1 VRRTWAPVGHPPVLR
16 HPLNWKRASMA
27 AGLCFGVG
35 GGGCSVFFHVQA
47 GSYDTASLIEVLTQL
62 RMFLGG
68 EKATVL
74 WDGLPAHRSKAMA
87 AFVTSQRGWL
97 VVERLPGYAPELNP
111 AEQVWGNLK
120 GQELANLVCEGL
132 AGVIAAAWQGVERIR
147 TSWQLPY
154 AFLRHAGLT
163 VA

>member
-1 VRRTWAPVGHPPVLR
+1 
-16 HPLNWKRASMA
+16 M
-27 AGLCFGVG
+27 
-35 GGGCSVFFHVQA
+35 FFHVQA

-74 WDGLPAHRSKAMA
+74 WDELPAHRSKAMA

-132 AGVIAAAWQGVERIR
+132 AGSLRPPGRAWSG
-147 TSWQLPY
+147 SAP
-154 AFLRHAGLT
+154 AGSCRMPSCAT
-163 VA
+163 PA

>member
-1 VRRTWAPVGHPPVLR
+1 
-16 HPLNWKRASMA
+16 
-27 AGLCFGVG
+27 
-35 GGGCSVFFHVQA
+35 
-47 GSYDTASLIEVLTQL
+47 
-62 RMFLGG
+62 MFLGG

-120 GQELANLVCEGL
+120 GQDLATWSARAWRGSSRPPGRAWSGSAP
-132 AGVIAAAWQGVERIR
+132 AGSCRMPSCATPA
-147 TSWQLPY
+147 
-154 AFLRHAGLT
+154 
-163 VA
+163 